1 MGKKLNYLLH
11 RSSKAE
17 KLKILTSLAV
27 SRISILKNI
36 HSVRCSQ
43 AQSDVIQLLQLG
55 RQERALLRVE
65 HVIKEEHML
74 DAFVLVGNY
83 CHILGERNQMVE
95 NSREC
100 PDELK
105 EVVSSLIFAASR
117 CGEFPELQEIRAFFT
132 SKFGKDFAMNAVE
145 LRNNCGVSPKIIQ
158 RLSTRQASLE
168 SRWNLLKQL
177 AKHNGITL
185 QLNHE
190 AFILSKKEEGK
201 VEQWQT
207 HASNGSD
214 VFNARKFEVI
224 PLHKDLHEAA
234 IGSETCSESVNGRP
248 AYRDVAA
255 AAEDTFE
262 SAAYAAAAA
271 RAAVELS
278 KLESWNDDPDDDSG
292 SHLRHTELDGSPIR
306 ESSESDGEELA
317 ENRNRSNLRWRDKS
331 FDPR

>member
-11 RSSKAE
+11 RSSKTE
-17 KLKILTSLAV
+17 KLKMLTSLAV

-55 RQERALLRVE
+55 QQERALLRVE
-65 HVIKEEHML
+65 HVIKEEQML

-83 CHILGERNQMVE
+83 CHILGERNEMIK

-105 EVVSSLIFAASR
+105 EVISSLIFAASR

-132 SKFGKDFAMNAVE
+132 SKFGKDFATSVVE

-185 QLNHE
+185 QLDHE
-190 AFILSKKEEGK
+190 PFISSQKEESE
-201 VEQWQT
+201 VEQLQM
-207 HASNGSD
+207 HASI
-214 VFNARKFEVI
+214 EVI
-224 PLHKDLHEAA
+224 PLHKDLHEAT
-234 IGSETCSESVNGRP
+234 IGHEAWSESVKGR
-248 AYRDVAA
+248 R
-255 AAEDTFE
+255 
-262 SAAYAAAAA
+262 
-271 RAAVELS
+271 L
-278 KLESWNDDPDDDSG
+278 
-292 SHLRHTELDGSPIR
+292 TETSLLQLKTLLNQQLMLLQR
-306 ESSESDGEELA
+306 QEQQ
-317 ENRNRSNLRWRDKS
+317 
-331 FDPR
+331 

>member
-11 RSSKAE
+11 RSSKTE
-17 KLKILTSLAV
+17 KLKMLTSLAV

-55 RQERALLRVE
+55 QQERALLRVE

-83 CHILGERNQMVE
+83 CHILGERTEMIKNI
-95 NSREC
+95 REC

-105 EVVSSLIFAASR
+105 EVISSLIFAASR
-117 CGEFPELQEIRAFFT
+117 CGDFPELQEIRAFFT
-132 SKFGKDFAMNAVE
+132 SKFGKHFATSVVE

-185 QLNHE
+185 QLDHE
-190 AFILSKKEEGK
+190 PFIPSQKEESE
-201 VEQWQT
+201 VEQLQM
-207 HASNGSD
+207 HASNGSRA
-214 VFNARKFEVI
+214 FRKTEVI
-224 PLHKDLHEAA
+224 PLHKDLHEAT
-234 IGSETCSESVNGRP
+234 IGHETWSESVKGTQ

-255 AAEDTFE
+255 AAEDAFE

-271 RAAVELS
+271 RAAVKLS
-278 KLESWNDDPDDDSG
+278 KLESWNYDSDDDSG
-292 SHLRHTELDGSPIR
+292 FHLQR
-306 ESSESDGEELA
+306 SDCA
-317 ENRNRSNLRWRDKS
+317 
-331 FDPR
+331 

>member
-11 RSSKAE
+11 RSSKTE
-17 KLKILTSLAV
+17 KLKTLTSLAI

-36 HSVRCSQ
+36 YSVRCSQ
-43 AQSDVIQLLQLG
+43 AQSDVVQLLQLG
-55 RQERALLRVE
+55 RQEHALLRVE

-83 CHILGERNQMVE
+83 CHILGERTEMIK

-105 EVVSSLIFAASR
+105 EVISSLIFAASR

-132 SKFGKDFAMNAVE
+132 SKFGKDFAMSAVE

-185 QLNHE
+185 QLDHA
-190 AFILSKKEEGK
+190 AFISSEKEESE
-201 VEQWQT
+201 VEQLQM
-207 HASNGSD
+207 HASNRSHA
-214 VFNARKFEVI
+214 FNGRKTEI
-224 PLHKDLHEAA
+224 TPLHKDWHEAT
-234 IGSETCSESVNGRP
+234 IGRETCPESVKGRQ

-255 AAEDTFE
+255 AAEDAFE

-271 RAAVELS
+271 RAAVKLS
-278 KLESWNDDPDDDSG
+278 KLESWNDDSDDDSG
-292 SHLRHTELDGSPIR
+292 FHLQQ
-306 ESSESDGEELA
+306 SDCAWE
-317 ENRNRSNLRWRDKS
+317 
-331 FDPR
+331 